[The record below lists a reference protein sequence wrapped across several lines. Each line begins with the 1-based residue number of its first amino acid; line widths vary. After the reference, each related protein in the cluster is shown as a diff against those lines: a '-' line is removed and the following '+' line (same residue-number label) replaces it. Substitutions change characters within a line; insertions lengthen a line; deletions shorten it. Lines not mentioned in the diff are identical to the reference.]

1 MAIEEEIVAEYEA
14 SERRAKAKLST
25 WERAE
30 RAGKDSFQ
38 LETHYDNG
46 KVFHISK
53 NLRSYVQGLIALA
66 WKRGYD
72 AGRRSK

>member
-1 MAIEEEIVAEYEA
+1 MKI
-14 SERRAKAKLST
+14 KLST

-30 RAGKDSFQ
+30 RAGKLFQ

-46 KVFHISK
+46 QTFSISK
-53 NLRSYVQGLIALA
+53 NLRSYIQGLIALA

>member
-1 MAIEEEIVAEYEA
+1 MKI
-14 SERRAKAKLST
+14 KLRS

-30 RAGKDSFQ
+30 RAGKSFQ

-46 KVFHISK
+46 QMVSISK
-53 NLRSYVQGLIALA
+53 NLRSYIQGLIALA

-72 AGRRSK
+72 AGRRSCKP